1 MRYKIEFTGRDFSK
15 ITEVIPKV
23 ITDGSKTVPLS
34 EDQIDTILTHFLDDF
49 LEKNKNSNNSSFIV
63 NNYKDKPQELYQ
75 KLGDVNF
82 FQGWV
87 GVIWGE
93 IDIKKGDLGELPEEI
108 VPTEEYLELE
118 ITLQILSRFDLCS
131 NGLTGKP
138 FFLSTML
145 KENPELSDNFVPS
158 NDSDSLFD
166 FLLLFVYKQKLEEA
180 YLKGYFRTY
189 HRFEKNDDKFRGHI
203 DVERHLKENCGLR
216 NGKIA
221 YSYRENSVNNFL
233 NHLIVAAYSHLKKK
247 YFSMVNS
254 IFDSNIELKGII
266 DNLKLAINYPK
277 YDIKKTIV
285 KNLGIISHPY
295 YVEYEELRKI
305 CLKILRN
312 EEISIFDADRQKTDG
327 ILFYIPELWEKYLEN
342 RIIDGVK
349 SQERIKI
356 ISDLKKND
364 YKITTLPDF
373 VFFDN
378 KEPYMILDAK
388 FKEKWGDATFG
399 GKNSFNEVLD
409 DYNKCIRDMNSIAG
423 HATGVIFPTNNDN
436 AIGYNNISH
445 NISEYNQEDRFYT
458 FPIYVP
464 YSDKYP
470 QYDDW
475 KNEFDKNLSPML
487 EKIEKT
493 AEIEKKYKTA
503 LVEREELLAS
513 ISTSKPSML
522 IDIIS
527 KQNEIKCIE
536 R

>member
-15 ITEVIPKV
+15 ITDV
-23 ITDGSKTVPLS
+23 ITTTVLNLS
-34 EDQIDTILTHFLDDF
+34 GDQIDIILTRFMDEFLK
-49 LEKNKNSNNSSFIV
+49 KNKNSNNSSFIV

-75 KLGDVNF
+75 KLGAENF

-93 IDIKKGDLGELPEEI
+93 IDIKKGDLGDLPEEI

-118 ITLQILSRFDLCS
+118 ITLQIQSRFDLDS
-131 NGLTGKP
+131 KEGPTGKP

-327 ILFYIPELWEKYLEN
+327 ILFYIPKLWEKYLKN
-342 RIIDGVK
+342 NIKVDGVE
-349 SQERIKI
+349 SQKEIKI
-356 ISDLKKND
+356 ISALGKND
-364 YKITTLPDF
+364 YNTKILPDF

-423 HATGVIFPTNNDN
+423 HATGVIFPTNNDD

-464 YSDKYP
+464 YSGKYP
-470 QYDDW
+470 QYNDW
-475 KNEFDKNLSPML
+475 KDEFDKNLSAML
-487 EKIEKT
+487 EKIE
-493 AEIEKKYKTA
+493 EIAGKEKKYKTA
-503 LVEREELLAS
+503 LDEREKLLAS
-513 ISTSKPSML
+513 ISTSKTSKNRML
-522 IDIIS
+522 NDIIS
-527 KQNEIKCIE
+527 KQNAIKCIE